1 MKKINKKNTF
11 STRDLWLAA
20 TLCYLKFDIIGIDY
34 QIEGRANFPVGY
46 FTFIDNAELQ
56 EARTKFFQRALSVEP
71 NEMRTILRTLKSET
85 NNTYKS
91 PHSVFPSREQ
101 FSM

>member
-1 MKKINKKNTF
+1 MKKNTF

-20 TLCYLKFDIIGIDY
+20 TLCYLKFNITGIDY
-34 QIEGRANFPVGY
+34 QVEGSANYPVGY
-46 FTFIDNAELQ
+46 FNFVDNAELQ
-56 EARTKFFQRALSVEP
+56 EARNKFFQRALSVEP

-91 PHSVFPSREQ
+91 PRSDFPSREL
-101 FSM
+101 FT